1 MPFTNR
7 TNKGLLDTLFGKT
20 SVFGALATAP
30 TIHLAVSSTT
40 PTAAGTNFT
49 EPTTGSYARIATVA
63 ADWNTA
69 TDASPSILDNVNDED
84 FPAATADWDNSPV
97 TNIGLFDALTA
108 GNLLGFGLLSPSRD
122 INSGD
127 TLRIPAGGLD
137 ISLT

>member
-20 SVFGALATAP
+20 SVFGALGTAP

-49 EPTTGSYARIATVA
+49 EPTNGSYARITTA
-63 ADWNTA
+63 AGDWNTA
-69 TDASPSILDNVNDED
+69 TSASPSVLDNVSDED

-97 TNIGLFDALTA
+97 THIGLFDASSS
-108 GNLLGFGLLSPSRD
+108 GNLLGYGTLSPSRD

-127 TLRIPAGGLD
+127 TLRIPSGGLD
-137 ISLT
+137 VTLT

>member
-7 TNKGLLDTLFGKT
+7 TNQGLLNSLFGRT
-20 SVFGALATAP
+20 SNFGALASAP
-30 TIHLAVSSTT
+30 TVHIAVSSTT
-40 PTAAGTNFT
+40 PTQAGTNFT

-63 ADWNTA
+63 GDWTDA
-69 TDASPSILDNVNDED
+69 TDAAPSVLDNAADED

-97 TNIGLFDALTA
+97 THGGLFDALTA
-108 GNLLGFGLLSPSRD
+108 GNLLGFGTLSPSRD

-137 ISLT
+137 VSLT